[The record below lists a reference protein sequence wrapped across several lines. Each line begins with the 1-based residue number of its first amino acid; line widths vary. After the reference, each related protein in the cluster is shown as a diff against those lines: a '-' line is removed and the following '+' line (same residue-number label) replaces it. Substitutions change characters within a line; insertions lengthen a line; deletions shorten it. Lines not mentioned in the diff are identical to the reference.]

1 MASKTPIA
9 SDTVAFFD
17 VDGTLLDST
26 IVHYYI
32 WLRTAKLPRF
42 LKPLWLAAFLPKI
55 VYYLILDRRSRTRFN
70 EVFYQNYRGMD
81 AENVKALAQEM
92 FEDALRAKIFPAA
105 ISQIQ
110 EHKEQGA
117 AIVLVTGSLDFIMQ
131 PLAKFFAVDYVLAP
145 QLREEAGRFTGEL
158 TTPPLIGEQ
167 KAEAMKAFAE
177 EHGIALENCYAYSDS
192 QSDRPMLECVGNP
205 VVVNPGKSLREKALA
220 AGWEMHEWVKGVQ
233 LSDATTEME
242 NGQRPPLE

>member
-1 MASKTPIA
+1 MV

-81 AENVKALAQEM
+81 AESVKALAREM
-92 FEDALRAKIFPAA
+92 FDDSLRAKIFPAA

-167 KAEAMKAFAE
+167 KAKAMKAFAE

-233 LSDATTEME
+233 LSDATTEMK